1 MTKERISKLEF
12 TSKVH
17 QYMRDKALEVGF
29 VFTMR
34 DRTGREWY
42 LSSKELF
49 ECTQEAWEEV
59 TPESLRN
66 WNTLKEKFRVE
77 AVDKVS
83 ESYALQLFD
92 EHGMPIKY

>member
-1 MTKERISKLEF
+1 MTKEKISKLEF
-12 TSKVH
+12 ISKVH

-29 VFTMR
+29 TFTMK
-34 DRTGREWY
+34 DGTGREWF
-42 LSSKELF
+42 LHSSELF

-83 ESYALQLFD
+83 EKYSLQLFN
-92 EHGMPIKY
+92 EYGMPI